1 MVNSNRGHLTSVQLQ
16 EQQEAAV
23 RMLFGTTHPL
33 FVVVVVVV
41 VVINGNINVTDL
53 TCVHR
58 RGKTCFCCAPRK
70 GNEVQLKLR
79 TSAKDCTHLIDSEI
93 SNVYC
98 NATLTNV
105 AKTER
110 KTIII
115 EKI

>member
-1 MVNSNRGHLTSVQLQ
+1 MTVKLDCVLDTESSLPI
-16 EQQEAAV
+16 AV
-23 RMLFGTTHPL
+23 RY
-33 FVVVVVVV
+33 
-41 VVINGNINVTDL
+41 VIWSNLHDRRYVEQHVRKQQHKMADL

-70 GNEVQLKLR
+70 GNEVQLKLQ
-79 TSAKDCTHLIDSEI
+79 TSAKDCTHLINSEI

-98 NATLTNV
+98 NATLTYV

-115 EKI
+115 EQI